1 MPEAEDME
9 SRDNSYRVAL
19 FERMARRLNL
29 RFPVLFAVFLV
40 LTLIDLLVPDFIP
53 FVDEAGLAILTLLLG
68 LWKNRRPPG
77 EKGRLKQASV
87 REE

>member
-1 MPEAEDME
+1 MD
-9 SRDNSYRVAL
+9 SRNSSFRVAL
-19 FERMARRLNL
+19 FERMARRFNL
-29 RFPVLFAVFLV
+29 RFPVLFALFLV

-53 FVDEAGLAILTLLLG
+53 FVDEAGLALLTLLLG
-68 LWKNRRPPG
+68 LWKDRRPRV